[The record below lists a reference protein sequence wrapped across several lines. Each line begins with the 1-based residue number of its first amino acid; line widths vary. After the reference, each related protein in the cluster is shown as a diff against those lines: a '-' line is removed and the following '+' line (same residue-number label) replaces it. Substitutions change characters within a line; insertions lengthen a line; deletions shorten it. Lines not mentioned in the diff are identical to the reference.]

1 MMPEPSYLGV
11 PGFMFVR
18 HEQHTS
24 YLARELTLARLDL
37 GV

>member
-1 MMPEPSYLGV
+1 MPEHSHLSV
-11 PGFMFVR
+11 PGFMLVR

-24 YLARELTLARLDL
+24 HLARELTLARLDL